1 MLIATT
7 GSGSIN
13 ISESEKSW
21 FQVCK
26 KNQDCWFRL
35 LHRSQ
40 RVAGFHERSH
50 KESAFFWVVN

>member
-7 GSGSIN
+7 SSGSIN
-13 ISESEKSW
+13 ISEIRKAMVSGM
-21 FQVCK
+21 Q

-40 RVAGFHERSH
+40 RIAGFHERSH
-50 KESAFFWVVN
+50 KEPAFFWVVN